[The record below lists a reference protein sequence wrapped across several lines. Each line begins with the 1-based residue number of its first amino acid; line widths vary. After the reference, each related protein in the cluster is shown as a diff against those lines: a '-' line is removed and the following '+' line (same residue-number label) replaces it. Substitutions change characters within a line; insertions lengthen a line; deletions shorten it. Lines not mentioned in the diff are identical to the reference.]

1 VTTTLSI
8 HTKEADPDQAFDSL
22 KKAMALIED
31 LRAIPGL
38 RVIIHGDLQ
47 VDVIP
52 IPFDA
57 EPEKTRLIKDIR
69 RMLPVFAIGH
79 PELATQIEDA
89 MKRVEAETA

>member
-8 HTKEADPDQAFDSL
+8 HTKEANPDQAFDSL

-31 LRAIPGL
+31 LRDIPGL

-52 IPFDA
+52 IPLNV
-57 EPEKTRLIKDIR
+57 EK
-69 RMLPVFAIGH
+69 
-79 PELATQIEDA
+79 
-89 MKRVEAETA
+89 VEADKS